1 MADNFVAKVECIS
14 HRYGKTIALDNVTID
29 IPAGQM
35 IGMIGP
41 DAAGKSTLL
50 GLIAGVK
57 IIQKGQVTVFGGNMA
72 DQAYRNSQIGRI
84 AYMPQGLGK
93 DLYPTLSVFEN
104 IDFHGRLFGL
114 SHAERQHHMEVLLKA
129 TSLDPFLNRPAGKLS
144 GGMKQKLSLCCAL
157 IHDPDLL
164 ILDEPT
170 TGVDPLSRRQ
180 FWELIGNMRAQRPGM
195 SVIVSTAYMDE
206 AQQFNWTCAMYGGKV
221 IAAGKTSEIL
231 QKTGEATL
239 EAAFIDLLPQEKRA
253 EHKPV
258 VVRPRTSDD
267 SGPPVIEA
275 DGLTQRFGNFT
286 AVDHVSF
293 RIYRGEIFGFLG
305 SNGCGKSTT
314 MKMLT
319 GLLSPTE
326 GTSKLFGKPLKAD
339 DMQARMNV
347 GYMTQAFSLY
357 EELTVRQNLE
367 LHAHLYH
374 LPANEI
380 EGRIKELLEQ
390 YHLKDV
396 ADERPQSLPLGVKQ
410 RLQLAVAV
418 LHRPSMLILDE
429 PTSGVD
435 PVERD
440 EFWRTLIHLSR
451 DEGVTIFISTH
462 FMNEAARCDRISL
475 MNAGKVLADGPPA
488 ELVRKR
494 GCATLEDTFISYL
507 AEATGIKLEDK
518 PAAPAKEIPST
529 SAAAPRAATRRF
541 DLGRLWAYARRET
554 MELLR
559 DPIRMTFA
567 AFAPLIVMI
576 ACGYGIS
583 LDVEHVRFG
592 VFDQDQTKE
601 SRDVVDAFSSVPR
614 WFRAIPP
621 PISSSEEFER
631 RFRSNDIEIGVEIPP
646 KYGRD
651 LAAGRTPEI
660 GVWIDGSM
668 PFHGETMRR
677 YVMILAA
684 GNLLWPEPERYL
696 GAQLAA
702 KIGGQASPTA
712 GLAAPGAGLTVP
724 SAGEAAPTAGLAAGG
739 GNIENPVNFEL
750 RLRYNQSFESIVAE
764 VPNVVMLVLILIPAV
779 LATIGVVREKETGS
793 IANFYSTPIT
803 KFEFLFGKQL
813 PYIALSMISFVLLLL
828 LCVFLFH
835 VPVKGSLA
843 ALTLG
848 TFLYV
853 GAATGFG
860 QLVSTFTKTQVAAVF
875 ATTVISIIPA
885 ANFSGVLVPV
895 SSLAGPARLAGLGF
909 PSAWY
914 ELVSV
919 GTFTKGLGFQ
929 DLWPNL
935 LALAGFFVGFGVAAI
950 LILRKQEA

>member
-1 MADNFVAKVECIS
+1 MADDFVARIEGIS
-14 HRYGKTIALDNVTID
+14 HRYGKTKALDNVTLN
-29 IPAGQM
+29 IPSGRM

-50 GLIAGVK
+50 GLIAGVR
-57 IIQKGQVTVFGGNMA
+57 IIQKGQVIVLGGNMA
-72 DQAYRNSQIGRI
+72 NQAFRNSQIGRI

-93 DLYPTLSVFEN
+93 NLYPTLSVFEN
-104 IDFHGRLFGL
+104 MDFHGRLFGL
-114 SHAERQHHMEVLLKA
+114 SHAERKRHMDELLKA
-129 TSLDPFLNRPAGKLS
+129 TSLDPFMNRPAGKLS

-180 FWELIGNMRAQRPGM
+180 FWELIGNMRARRPGM
-195 SVIVSTAYMDE
+195 SVLVATAYMEE
-206 AQQFNWTCAMYGGKV
+206 AQQFDWLCAMYGGKV
-221 IAAGKTSEIL
+221 IAAGETREIM
-231 QKTGEATL
+231 QKTGEKTL
-239 EAAFIDLLPQEKRA
+239 EAAFIKLLPEEKRA
-253 EHKPV
+253 GHEPV
-258 VVRPRTSDD
+258 EVRPRTFDD

-275 DGLTQRFGNFT
+275 DGLTQRFGTFT

-293 RIYRGEIFGFLG
+293 RIQRGEIFGFLG

-319 GLLSPTE
+319 GLLPATE
-326 GTSKLFGKPLKAD
+326 GTSKLFGKPMAAG

-357 EELTVRQNLE
+357 EELTIRQNLE

-374 LPANEI
+374 LPENEK

-396 ADERPQSLPLGVKQ
+396 ANERPESLPLGVKQ

-418 LHRPSMLILDE
+418 LHNPPMLILDE

-451 DEGVTIFISTH
+451 DEGVTIFITTH
-462 FMNEAARCDRISL
+462 FMNEAERCDRISL

-507 AEATGIKLEDK
+507 AEASGIKLGEK
-518 PAAPAKEIPST
+518 PPAPAQEVTIQ
-529 SAAAPRAATRRF
+529 SAAAPKAATTRRF
-541 DLGRLWAYARRET
+541 DPGRLWAYARRET

-567 AFAPLIVMI
+567 VFAPLIVMI

-583 LDVEHVRFG
+583 LDVEHLRFG
-592 VFDQDQTKE
+592 VFDQDGTPE
-601 SRDVVDAFSSVPR
+601 SRDVADAFTSVPR
-614 WFRAIPP
+614 WFRKIPP
-621 PISSSEEFER
+621 PVSSSDELER
-631 RFRSNDIEIGVEIPP
+631 RFRSANLEVAIEIPP
-646 KYGRD
+646 GYGRD
-651 LAAGRTPEI
+651 LMASRSPEI
-660 GVWIDGSM
+660 GVWLDGSM
-668 PFHGETMRR
+668 PFYAETMRR
-677 YVMILAA
+677 YVQTLTA
-684 GNLLWPEPERYL
+684 GNFLWPKAPERYL
-696 GAQLAA
+696 DTQQAAQV
-702 KIGGQASPTA
+702 GGQASA
-712 GLAAPGAGLTVP
+712 NGVG
-724 SAGEAAPTAGLAAGG
+724 
-739 GNIENPVNFEL
+739 NPVNFEM
-750 RLRYNQSFESIVAE
+750 RLRYNQSFQSIVAE
-764 VPNVVMLVLILIPAV
+764 VPNVVMLVLVLIPAV
-779 LATIGVVREKETGS
+779 LSTVGVVREKENGS

-813 PYIALSMISFVLLLL
+813 PYIGVSMISYVLLLL
-828 LCVFLFH
+828 LSVFLFG

-843 ALTLG
+843 VLTLG

-853 GAATGFG
+853 GAATGLG
-860 QLVSTFTKTQVAAVF
+860 QLISTFTKTQVAAVF
-875 ATTVISIIPA
+875 ATIIITMIPA
-885 ANFSGVLVPV
+885 ANFSGVMVPV
-895 SSLAGPARLAGLGF
+895 SSLTGGARLVGLAF

-914 ELVSV
+914 ESISV

-929 DLWPNL
+929 DLFPNL
-935 LALAGFFVGFGVAAI
+935 LVLAAFFVGFGVAAT